1 MKPMM
6 SSPIQISA
14 PNMIS
19 RANSGRMRRLMNRL
33 AVDLE
38 ASAAVVLVAAIRL
51 RASISVISVLEA
63 AVSAA
68 SSKISSVVVALVV
81 LEALAVS
88 VVLAETLGLISVL
101 VVATADVV
109 VMPVIVLVR

>member
-1 MKPMM
+1 
-6 SSPIQISA
+6 
-14 PNMIS
+14 MIS
-19 RANSGRMRRLMNRL
+19 MANSGRMRRLMNRL

-51 RASISVISVLEA
+51 RASISVISVREA

-68 SSKISSVVVALVV
+68 SSKISSVVVAVALVV

>member
-1 MKPMM
+1 
-6 SSPIQISA
+6 
-14 PNMIS
+14 MIS
-19 RANSGRMRRLMNRL
+19 MANSGRMRRLMNRL

-51 RASISVISVLEA
+51 RASISVISVREA
-63 AVSAA
+63 AVSVA
-68 SSKISSVVVALVV
+68 SSKISSVVVAVALVV

>member
-1 MKPMM
+1 
-6 SSPIQISA
+6 
-14 PNMIS
+14 MIS
-19 RANSGRMRRLMNRL
+19 MANSGRMRRLMNRL

-51 RASISVISVLEA
+51 RASISVISVREA

-109 VMPVIVLVR
+109 AMPVIVLVR

>member
-1 MKPMM
+1 
-6 SSPIQISA
+6 
-14 PNMIS
+14 MIS
-19 RANSGRMRRLMNRL
+19 MANSGRMRRLMNRL

-51 RASISVISVLEA
+51 RASISVISVREA

>member
-1 MKPMM
+1 
-6 SSPIQISA
+6 
-14 PNMIS
+14 MIS
-19 RANSGRMRRLMNRL
+19 MANSERMRRLMNRL

-51 RASISVISVLEA
+51 RASISVISVRKA

-68 SSKISSVVVALVV
+68 SSKISSVVVAVALVV

>member
-1 MKPMM
+1 
-6 SSPIQISA
+6 
-14 PNMIS
+14 MIS
-19 RANSGRMRRLMNRL
+19 MANSGRMHRLMNRL

-51 RASISVISVLEA
+51 RASISVISVREA

>member
-1 MKPMM
+1 MH
-6 SSPIQISA
+6 
-14 PNMIS
+14 
-19 RANSGRMRRLMNRL
+19 RL

-38 ASAAVVLVAAIRL
+38 ASAAVGLVAAIRL
-51 RASISVISVLEA
+51 RASISVILVREA

>member
-1 MKPMM
+1 M
-6 SSPIQISA
+6 
-14 PNMIS
+14 
-19 RANSGRMRRLMNRL
+19 ANSGRMRRLMNRL

-51 RASISVISVLEA
+51 RASISVISVREA
-63 AVSAA
+63 VVSAA
-68 SSKISSVVVALVV
+68 SSKIFSVVVVV
-81 LEALAVS
+81 AVALEALAVS

-109 VMPVIVLVR
+109 VMPVRVLVR

>member
-1 MKPMM
+1 
-6 SSPIQISA
+6 
-14 PNMIS
+14 MIS
-19 RANSGRMRRLMNRL
+19 MANSGRMRRLMNRL

-51 RASISVISVLEA
+51 RASISVISVREA

-68 SSKISSVVVALVV
+68 SSKISSVVVVVAVALVA

-88 VVLAETLGLISVL
+88 VVLAETLGMISVL
-101 VVATADVV
+101 VVAAADVAA
-109 VMPVIVLVR
+109 MPVRVLAR

>member
-1 MKPMM
+1 
-6 SSPIQISA
+6 
-14 PNMIS
+14 MIS
-19 RANSGRMRRLMNRL
+19 MANSGRMRRLMNRL

-51 RASISVISVLEA
+51 RASISVISVREA

-68 SSKISSVVVALVV
+68 SSKISSVVVVVALEALVV
-81 LEALAVS
+81 SAVS
-88 VVLAETLGLISVL
+88 VETLGLISVL

-109 VMPVIVLVR
+109 AMPVIVLVR